1 MDKSKIPALQG
12 ALNKDELKEYFLN
25 QLTNG
30 ECYLIVG
37 KAKTKYKM
45 SRGSFKTRAH
55 VYDKHTLKYYH
66 KEGNRY
72 LFRDERVFGEI
83 IVTEEDDILKL
94 HFHVDLGYDHFTI
107 RFKTFEGEHFYG
119 CGEQYTTLDLKGK
132 TVPIWVSEH
141 QAVLKIARKLLRWKI
156 KGRPEPDRVSKY
168 KNHQSY
174 CSVPSFISSKHYS
187 FYCHADSYG
196 LIRFGEGE
204 VEITFRKFPQSIS
217 ILTARNT
224 RDLAAKLC
232 TFVGV
237 SPRIPDWVGNGVI
250 LAVQGGTEAV
260 RAKYEEAKKHGV
272 KVAAIWS
279 QDWCGH
285 VVTSFGYQVY
295 WNWEADEK
303 LYTGLKD
310 FIAELNKDGVR
321 FLGYINTFL
330 KVDSPQY
337 NYAKENNLLVRHKKG
352 NPYHIKS
359 TTFEAG
365 IVDLTNPTAYEWY
378 KGIIKKNMIEYG
390 LSGWMADFGEYLPTN
405 SITYGGDPRQLHNR
419 WPTLWAKCCYD
430 AIHECG
436 KENEV
441 FFFNRAA
448 YGHTLKYTNSTW
460 NGDQHVDYSDEYGMG
475 SVIPGSLSL
484 ACSGC
489 GVVHSDI
496 GGYTTV
502 MFMRRDP
509 ELMRRWS
516 EMNVFTPVYR
526 THEGN
531 RPKDNAQFDHPEVIE
546 EFAKNSQLFAS
557 LKPYR
562 DHVLNQYYEEAVPAM
577 RPLFFHFAEEEAYVT
592 QREYLFGRDVLVSP
606 VLRPGETKHRVY
618 LPEPEIE
625 WVQFFTGKVF
635 KGGVYEVDSPLGMP
649 IAFYRKTSDFAEL
662 FASLSIKKGE

>member
-321 FLGYINTFL
+321 FLGYINT
-330 KVDSPQY
+330 
-337 NYAKENNLLVRHKKG
+337 
-352 NPYHIKS
+352 
-359 TTFEAG
+359 
-365 IVDLTNPTAYEWY
+365 
-378 KGIIKKNMIEYG
+378 
-390 LSGWMADFGEYLPTN
+390 
-405 SITYGGDPRQLHNR
+405 
-419 WPTLWAKCCYD
+419 
-430 AIHECG
+430 
-436 KENEV
+436 
-441 FFFNRAA
+441 
-448 YGHTLKYTNSTW
+448 
-460 NGDQHVDYSDEYGMG
+460 
-475 SVIPGSLSL
+475 
-484 ACSGC
+484 
-489 GVVHSDI
+489 
-496 GGYTTV
+496 
-502 MFMRRDP
+502 
-509 ELMRRWS
+509 
-516 EMNVFTPVYR
+516 
-526 THEGN
+526 
-531 RPKDNAQFDHPEVIE
+531 
-546 EFAKNSQLFAS
+546 
-557 LKPYR
+557 
-562 DHVLNQYYEEAVPAM
+562 
-577 RPLFFHFAEEEAYVT
+577 
-592 QREYLFGRDVLVSP
+592 
-606 VLRPGETKHRVY
+606 
-618 LPEPEIE
+618 
-625 WVQFFTGKVF
+625 
-635 KGGVYEVDSPLGMP
+635 
-649 IAFYRKTSDFAEL
+649 
-662 FASLSIKKGE
+662 